1 MGKHPISVKAHRV
14 WCTLAPS
21 ESTSCALQ
29 LPPTRSVAR
38 MVLLGPTREGNQC
51 DCIEAIVMPSG
62 SFLAL
67 LPPPVSEVSAGGAH
81 SMHQKFTSPL
91 FMVSDAA
98 VAAAAVGAGAAV
110 AAPFLFFFKWQLHG
124 RRSLAAATRPVVP
137 PLVLCLPKL

>member
-1 MGKHPISVKAHRV
+1 
-14 WCTLAPS
+14 
-21 ESTSCALQ
+21 
-29 LPPTRSVAR
+29 